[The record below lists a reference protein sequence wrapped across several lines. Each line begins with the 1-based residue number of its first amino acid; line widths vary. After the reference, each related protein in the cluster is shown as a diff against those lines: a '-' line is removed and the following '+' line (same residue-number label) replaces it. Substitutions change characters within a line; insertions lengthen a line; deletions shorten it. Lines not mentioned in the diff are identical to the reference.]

1 MAYRS
6 RSNKS
11 KSSCKKSYKSASGGR
26 VKSNRRRR
34 SLKTRVNSGGYRQ
47 FKDKKT
53 GKWVLTHRR
62 VAEKKVG
69 GKIYAGRE
77 VHHIDGDKTNNKRSN
92 LLVVSKEAHRR
103 IHKKKP

>member
-1 MAYRS
+1 MAYRN
-6 RSNKS
+6 RRNKS
-11 KSSCKKSYKSASGGR
+11 NSSWKKSYKNVSGGH

-34 SLKTRVNSGGYRQ
+34 SLKTKVNSGGYRL

-62 VAEKKVG
+62 VAEKKLG
-69 GKIYAGRE
+69 GKIYTGRE

-92 LLVVSKEAHRR
+92 LLVVSKEAHHR

>member
-6 RSNKS
+6 RRNKS
-11 KSSCKKSYKSASGGR
+11 KSSCKKNNKSASCGR

-103 IHKKKP
+103 IHKKKH

>member
-6 RSNKS
+6 RRNKS

-26 VKSNRRRR
+26 FKSNIRRR

-69 GKIYAGRE
+69 GKIYAGRA